1 MIFLSEIYLVLKA
14 LKQRLLLSRELELY
28 LENLERGQNG
38 EDHFVVDVLGD
49 LTCAHVVLR
58 DVRLQMD
65 KNHFQMDAVL
75 LSGKQVI
82 VFEVKNWSGTFEYRD
97 GQFVSRRSAKPY
109 KNPTE
114 QLGRCVANL
123 QYLLKT
129 WGYDFEV
136 VGRVVFINPSFYLY
150 HAPVDQPLLFA
161 PELPDWIKGLN
172 RFEGWVSEVHRELAA
187 LLISLDCPA
196 KVDFEILPEFSFS
209 DLKKGIACWECGS
222 FSTEI
227 TGRRVHCLDCRR
239 VEWADETIIRM
250 AEELARLFPKM
261 KVTSRLVGDYCGG
274 RFTRRRIHKN
284 LAAKFEM
291 VGNTKGTSYRIRT

>member
-1 MIFLSEIYLVLKA
+1 MSEIYLVLKA
-14 LKQRLLLSRELELY
+14 LKCRILLPRELELY
-28 LENLERGQNG
+28 LENLERGQRG
-38 EDHFVVDVLGD
+38 EECFVGEVLGD
-49 LTCAHVVLR
+49 LTCEHLVLR
-58 DVRLQMD
+58 DLRLQMD

-161 PELPDWIKGLN
+161 PELLDWVKGLN
-172 RFEGWVSEVHRELAA
+172 RFEGWVSDTHRELAA
-187 LLISLDCPA
+187 LLVSRDCPA

-209 DLKKGIACWECGS
+209 DLKKGIACWDCGS
-222 FSTEI
+222 LSTEV
-227 TGRRVHCLDCRR
+227 TGRRVRCLDCHT
-239 VEWADETIIRM
+239 VEWAGDTIVRM
-250 AEELARLFPKM
+250 AEELARLFPKT
-261 KVTSRLVGDYCGG
+261 KITSRLVGEYCGG
-274 RFTRRRIHKN
+274 MFTIRRIHKN
-284 LAAKFEM
+284 LAAKFRME
-291 VGNTKGTSYRIRT
+291 GNTKGTFYRIRT